1 MTIQSLSFTLLL
13 WNSFSCSEEI
23 PSLYEERNA
32 RILVSFGTFSPE
44 MIWQEVE
51 VSSLS
56 SGSTGA
62 AEEVQFRS
70 EQIMG
75 L

>member
-1 MTIQSLSFTLLL
+1 M
-13 WNSFSCSEEI
+13 
-23 PSLYEERNA
+23 YEERNA